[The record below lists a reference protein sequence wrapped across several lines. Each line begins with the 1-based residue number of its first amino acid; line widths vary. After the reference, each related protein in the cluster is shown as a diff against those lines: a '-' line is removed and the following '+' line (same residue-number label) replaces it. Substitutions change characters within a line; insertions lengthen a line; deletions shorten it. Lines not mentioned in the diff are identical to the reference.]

1 MVPRDIQSFTK
12 HCHNFYGINH
22 LKNECTSPHPRCGW
36 CAKNHHTDNCKDI
49 GDLSKAKCVNC
60 KDGDHPSWS
69 PKCWDPKVVS
79 MRADCRDI
87 ARAGP
92 SWAPKAPQFLS
103 SESESK
109 NKGGKEKGDQ
119 NEDHSDDD
127 EPGTHA
133 SGKMEQQ
140 ESRIQKKQSR
150 GSSAITDDSEA
161 DHDFDFGDD
170 EPTASCIVIPNNN
183 DPQD

>member
-1 MVPRDIQSFTK
+1 M
-12 HCHNFYGINH
+12 
-22 LKNECTSPHPRCGW
+22 
-36 CAKNHHTDNCKDI
+36 
-49 GDLSKAKCVNC
+49 
-60 KDGDHPSWS
+60 
-69 PKCWDPKVVS
+69 S

-87 ARAGP
+87 AMAGP

-109 NKGGKEKGDQ
+109 KKGGKEKGDQ
-119 NEDHSDDD
+119 NKDHSDDD

-133 SGKMEQQ
+133 SGENGASGKRLAGETSAEEPAVPLKRRSQ
-140 ESRIQKKQSR
+140 RIQKKQSR
-150 GSSAITDDSEA
+150 GSTAITDDSET

-183 DPQD
+183 VSMRHATV